1 MKQSHFSALTLILSL
16 AGAVP
21 AMAATPTIGQ
31 PAPALT
37 FTQLLN
43 APEGAKADWPSL
55 KGKVV
60 VLEFWAT
67 WCAPCIAEIPHLNEI
82 AQSVAAN
89 NVQFIAVDD
98 EDPAVVEEFL
108 GKKPMAAW
116 AGVDTSK
123 KIFEDFGVQDRPT
136 TIVIDTQGRVAALLR
151 PEALKKE
158 QLVSLASGAP
168 TVFPTDPKSALREEA
183 VKEARA
189 EAKKP
194 SGDGLAKPLFEVSI
208 RPGDATK
215 MPSMSF
221 NSSTAGGGISYNI
234 MNTSVAMLMEFALG
248 TPGDRLVIHG
258 GDKDARY
265 NMRLVSPESDTKLL
279 APIVE
284 EAIAQATGM
293 KLSHSVTKQDAY
305 VLQATS
311 QGSSKLMPTASKFE
325 SMCDFDVEEGK
336 LKMVKTSFD
345 DLASRLEGVF
355 DIPVVDE
362 TGIKGEFD
370 AEFTLPKDSFEGS
383 KAALEANLGVTL
395 VKTRRTIDKVQ
406 FDALPTPA
414 KAEAAADA
422 KGALTPG
429 QPVQRMAVPRQ

>member
-136 TIVIDTQGRVAALLR
+136 TIVIDTQGRVAAVLR
-151 PEALKKE
+151 LFLWPAVR
-158 QLVSLASGAP
+158 QLC
-168 TVFPTDPKSALREEA
+168 FRQIRK
-183 VKEARA
+183 AR
-189 EAKKP
+189 
-194 SGDGLAKPLFEVSI
+194 
-208 RPGDATK
+208 
-215 MPSMSF
+215 
-221 NSSTAGGGISYNI
+221 
-234 MNTSVAMLMEFALG
+234 
-248 TPGDRLVIHG
+248 
-258 GDKDARY
+258 
-265 NMRLVSPESDTKLL
+265 
-279 APIVE
+279 
-284 EAIAQATGM
+284 
-293 KLSHSVTKQDAY
+293 
-305 VLQATS
+305 
-311 QGSSKLMPTASKFE
+311 
-325 SMCDFDVEEGK
+325 CGK
-336 LKMVKTSFD
+336 
-345 DLASRLEGVF
+345 
-355 DIPVVDE
+355 
-362 TGIKGEFD
+362 
-370 AEFTLPKDSFEGS
+370 
-383 KAALEANLGVTL
+383 
-395 VKTRRTIDKVQ
+395 RR
-406 FDALPTPA
+406 
-414 KAEAAADA
+414 
-422 KGALTPG
+422 
-429 QPVQRMAVPRQ
+429 